1 MNEKIE
7 GSPYPK
13 QLPVFCTFL
22 QHYKCCT
29 LIEGLKFLN
38 GFSFSYFKL
47 FEAVS
52 VKKSEKLVTSFCVP
66 EIFPV
71 LLLF

>member
-1 MNEKIE
+1 M
-7 GSPYPK
+7 SA
-13 QLPVFCTFL
+13 
-22 QHYKCCT
+22 T
-29 LIEGLKFLN
+29 LLVEVLKFLFR
-38 GFSFSYFKL
+38 FSFSDFKL

-52 VKKSEKLVTSFCVP
+52 PKKSEKIVTSFCVP